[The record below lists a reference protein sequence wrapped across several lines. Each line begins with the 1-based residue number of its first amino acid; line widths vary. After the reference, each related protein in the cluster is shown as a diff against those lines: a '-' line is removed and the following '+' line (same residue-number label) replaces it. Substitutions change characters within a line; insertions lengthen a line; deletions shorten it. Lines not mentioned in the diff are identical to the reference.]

1 MRRSRSA
8 ATPLAIVTGGS
19 CAFQLIV
26 HGISGQI
33 NDPPRCAVGGQPLNC
48 SHPKTPRENF
58 MKAEV
63 SANGL
68 NVPKRMLRGMHRVEI
83 KRTKGMVVITSQ
95 PSSIGAEP
103 DSLLGLGSN
112 PARQS
117 LKTGSRQ
124 HDAWI
129 YRGK

>member
-1 MRRSRSA
+1 
-8 ATPLAIVTGGS
+8 
-19 CAFQLIV
+19 
-26 HGISGQI
+26 
-33 NDPPRCAVGGQPLNC
+33 
-48 SHPKTPRENF
+48 

-68 NVPKRMLRGMHRVEI
+68 TIPRRLLRGMHRVEI
-83 KRTKGMVVITSQ
+83 KRTKGSVVITAL
-95 PSSIGAEP
+95 PSSIGTEP

-112 PARQS
+112 PARQA

>member
-1 MRRSRSA
+1 
-8 ATPLAIVTGGS
+8 
-19 CAFQLIV
+19 
-26 HGISGQI
+26 
-33 NDPPRCAVGGQPLNC
+33 
-48 SHPKTPRENF
+48 

-68 NVPKRMLRGMHRVEI
+68 TVPKRLLRGMHRVEI
-83 KRTKGMVVITSQ
+83 KRTNDMVVITPRQ
-95 PSSIGAEP
+95 TTVEA
-103 DSLLGLGSN
+103 DCLLGLGSN
-112 PARQS
+112 PARQA

>member
-1 MRRSRSA
+1 MDNE
-8 ATPLAIVTGGS
+8 I
-19 CAFQLIV
+19 
-26 HGISGQI
+26 
-33 NDPPRCAVGGQPLNC
+33 
-48 SHPKTPRENF
+48 F

-68 NVPKRMLRGMHRVEI
+68 TVPKRLLRGMHRVEI
-83 KRTKGMVVITSQ
+83 KRTQGMVVITPQ
-95 PSSIGAEP
+95 PSSIDAEP

-112 PARQS
+112 PAKQA
-117 LKTGSRQ
+117 LKSGSRH